1 MGVKIRTFFQRA
13 YTRFS
18 EDITIIGDLFHSAIF
33 HLHALLVILLAFA
46 GWRLSKRDAHHGRAP
61 QGAGYARLES
71 GRKRWQISR
80 RA

>member
-46 GWRLSKRDAHHGRAP
+46 GRRLSNHAGRGHFHCHS
-61 QGAGYARLES
+61 QGNRL
-71 GRKRWQISR
+71 
-80 RA
+80 AFP